1 MFKAETVYILFDDGL
16 IIGVFESKEAIDKF
30 MQEEFN
36 AEDQLDRDWF
46 DTDEEYQEAIKE
58 ANEAIA
64 AKQYY
69 KLDYYIGEYT
79 MYKEV

>member
-1 MFKAETVYILFDDGL
+1 MFKAEIVYILHDDDY

-36 AEDQLDRDWF
+36 AEDQLERYWF
-46 DTDEEYQEAIKE
+46 DTDEEYEEAIKE
-58 ANEAIA
+58 ADEAIA

-69 KLDYYIGEYT
+69 KLDYYIE
-79 MYKEV
+79 

>member
-16 IIGVFESKEAIDKF
+16 IIGVFESREAIDKF
-30 MQEEFN
+30 IQEEFN
-36 AEDQLDRDWF
+36 AEDYFDRDWF
-46 DTDEEYQEAIKE
+46 DTNEEYEEAIEE

>member
-1 MFKAETVYILFDDGL
+1 MFKAETVYILFDDGM
-16 IIGVFESKEAIDKF
+16 IIGAFESREAIDKF

-36 AEDQLDRDWF
+36 AEDIYYREYF
-46 DTDEEYQEAIKE
+46 DSDEEYEEVIKE

>member
-1 MFKAETVYILFDDGL
+1 MFKAETVYILHDDDY
-16 IIGVFESKEAIDKF
+16 IIGAFESKEAIDKF

-36 AEDQLDRDWF
+36 AEDIYYREYF
-46 DTDEEYQEAIKE
+46 DSDEEYQEVIKE

-69 KLDYYIGEYT
+69 KLDYYIEEST
-79 MYKEV
+79 TYKEV

>member
-1 MFKAETVYILFDDGL
+1 MFKAETVYILFDDGM
-16 IIGVFESKEAIDKF
+16 IIGVFESREAIDKF

-36 AEDQLDRDWF
+36 AEDQLDRYWF
-46 DTDEEYQEAIKE
+46 DTYEDYQEAIKE

>member
-36 AEDQLDRDWF
+36 AEDHLDRDWF
-46 DTDEEYQEAIKE
+46 DTDEEYKEAIKE

>member
-1 MFKAETVYILFDDGL
+1 MFKAETVYILFDDGI
-16 IIGVFESKEAIDKF
+16 IIGVFESREAIDKF

-36 AEDQLDRDWF
+36 AEDIYYREYF
-46 DTDEEYQEAIKE
+46 DSEEEYQEVIKE

-69 KLDYYIGEYT
+69 KLDYYIEEST

>member
-1 MFKAETVYILFDDGL
+1 MFKAETVYILFNDGL
-16 IIGVFESKEAIDKF
+16 IIGAFESREAIDKF

-36 AEDQLDRDWF
+36 AEDQLDRYWF
-46 DTDEEYQEAIKE
+46 DTYEDYQEAIKE

>member
-16 IIGVFESKEAIDKF
+16 IIGAFESKEAIDKF

-36 AEDQLDRDWF
+36 AEDYFDRDWF
-46 DTDEEYQEAIKE
+46 DTNEEYEEAIKE